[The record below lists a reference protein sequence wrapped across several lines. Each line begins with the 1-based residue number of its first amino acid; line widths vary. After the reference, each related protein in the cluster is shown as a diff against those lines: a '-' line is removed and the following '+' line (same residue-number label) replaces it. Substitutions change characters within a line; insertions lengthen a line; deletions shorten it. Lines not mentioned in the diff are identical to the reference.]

1 MEVVVGK
8 ARMSRKE
15 KAERIVEMYEAGY
28 SYKEICEALRVAPK
42 TIAKVLRE
50 AEEGSKRPEIE
61 ECLRDL
67 ESRVQKLE
75 GDLKELERK
84 IVKLSGRL
92 DDVVKA
98 LKRLY
103 REAVFV

>member
-1 MEVVVGK
+1 MVVGK

-15 KAERIVEMYEAGY
+15 KAEKIVEMYESGY

-42 TIAKVLRE
+42 TIAKVLKE

-67 ESRVQKLE
+67 ECRVSKLE
-75 GDLKELERK
+75 GDLRELERR

-92 DDVVKA
+92 DDAVKA